1 MATPQKRIKKLIIFD
16 MDGTLVDSSVTIVNA
31 INYVRA
37 KLNLEEMPR
46 ELILDKVND
55 PDLNPALFFYEEESF
70 SAEHEAWFS
79 EYYTNHHEK
88 ELELYNGIDKLIEE
102 LKERGYKLAIATN
115 AYRDSTLQ
123 SLGYLNVVDHF
134 DSIACY
140 DDVGRGKPAPD
151 MLEKNLEE
159 LNLKPKD
166 ALFIGDSERDLLA
179 AKSLKMDYLMVNWG
193 FSDYEDAIHTVSEL
207 KTKILEFS

>member
-1 MATPQKRIKKLIIFD
+1 MATPNKFLKKLIIFD
-16 MDGTLVDSSVTIVNA
+16 MDGTLVDSSITIVNA
-31 INYVRA
+31 INYVRS

-46 ELILDKVND
+46 ELILAKVND
-55 PDLNPALFFYEEESF
+55 PDLNPARFFYEAENF
-70 SAEHEAWFS
+70 SSEHEAWFS

-88 ELELYNGIDKLIEE
+88 ELELYDGIDNLLKE
-102 LKERGYKLAIATN
+102 LKEKGYKLAIATN

-123 SLGYLNVVDHF
+123 SLGYLNVVDYF

-151 MLEKNLEE
+151 MLEKNLED
-159 LNLKPKD
+159 LKLTAKE

-179 AKSLKMDYLMVNWG
+179 AQTLKMDYLMVNWG
-193 FSDYEDAIHTVSEL
+193 FSDYDDAIHSVDAL
-207 KTKILEFS
+207 KEKIMEF